1 MIMQE
6 NKVLTDTLKRCLHS
20 AGMTYQDVALALEL
34 SEASVK
40 RVFSKGTF
48 SVKRLEQVCALM
60 DMRIGDLCRL
70 ADKLHSD
77 RRTTLSLEQ
86 ETALVESA
94 ELLRYF
100 YRLLSGWAVA
110 DINQA
115 HDLDELRA
123 IRLLA
128 HLDRLRLIELQPK
141 NKVRMQPLLPMGVTA
156 VNTVIL
162 LVSGVAMVLTWRQL
176 ANWDR
181 KKILR
186 RLLLT
191 AALGSVFL
199 LLQGFEWVRLISF
212 GLTLSSS
219 VYGAIFYTLIGC
231 HALHVLG
238 ALIWLV
244 GVALRFQYKPQSYG
258 PARHLGIKLI
268 GMYWILVVA
277 LWPILYGLVYLS

>member
-1 MIMQE
+1 MSRSETIFDKE
-6 NKVLTDTLKRCLHS
+6 AKSTDDDRVIERSHGQGPPPIKTDRSWGSNGNGSNGEARKPVNN
-20 AGMTYQDVALALEL
+20 AILAMML
-34 SEASVK
+34 
-40 RVFSKGTF
+40 F
-48 SVKRLEQVCALM
+48 
-60 DMRIGDLCRL
+60 IG
-70 ADKLHSD
+70 
-77 RRTTLSLEQ
+77 
-86 ETALVESA
+86 
-94 ELLRYF
+94 
-100 YRLLSGWAVA
+100 A
-110 DINQA
+110 DIMFFA
-115 HDLDELRA
+115 GLMGAFIVFRFGAEDWPPA
-123 IRLLA
+123 G
-128 HLDRLRLIELQPK
+128 
-141 NKVRMQPLLPMGVTA
+141 QPLLPMGVTA

-191 AALGSVFL
+191 AALGSAFL
-199 LLQGFEWVRLISF
+199 LVQGFEWVRLISF

-244 GVALRFQYKPQSYG
+244 GVALRFQYKPLSYG
-258 PARHLGIKLI
+258 PVRHLGIKLI